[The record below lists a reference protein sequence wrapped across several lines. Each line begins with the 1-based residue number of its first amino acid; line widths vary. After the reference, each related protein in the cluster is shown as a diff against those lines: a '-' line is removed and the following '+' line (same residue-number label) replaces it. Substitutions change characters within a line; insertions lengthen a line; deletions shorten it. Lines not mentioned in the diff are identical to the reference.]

1 MVEQY
6 CWQYVSKDEVYLGG
20 QGFSTLSTCPLNL
33 QVLLNGTD
41 FFNNH
46 LWNWEK
52 KKIKD
57 KENEKT
63 LFYDL
68 ARRTECLISVTFCYT
83 VTANNGLTQRQENY
97 VHLTLCG
104 LYLRRPLVCSLRNV
118 TMLLKYEKPHLKF
131 YWITAFMSIQT

>member
-57 KENEKT
+57 KENDKPYFMTWREELNVLSQSPSAT
-63 LFYDL
+63 L
-68 ARRTECLISVTFCYT
+68 
-83 VTANNGLTQRQENY
+83 
-97 VHLTLCG
+97 
-104 LYLRRPLVCSLRNV
+104 
-118 TMLLKYEKPHLKF
+118 LLP
-131 YWITAFMSIQT
+131 ITGWHRDKKIMFILHFVAFT